1 MVISAMLM
9 ARAILSGTLTWI
21 NDPMQHYCHV
31 VIRERKPMDHKKR
44 KLVASIIRD
53 LHAGLSV
60 EDAKARVQREVG
72 TLTSGEVTEIEQS
85 LIDEGVSP
93 DEIKRFCNVH
103 ALLFESSLEQAVV
116 AEGSPSHPL
125 SLLKSENRAIEGIVA
140 ELRAALAS
148 GSAAGGGVPAV
159 LAKLK
164 GVDRHYALK
173 ENAIFP
179 FLEKHGFSGPSQV
192 MWGKHN
198 DVRQLLRDAEKA
210 AAGGAPAIE
219 AARKDV
225 FEPLAAEVE
234 GMIFKEENIL
244 FPACIEKLEPAEW
257 VKVLASFH
265 EIGLPYAS
273 PPAADAALAEL
284 AALKAEAAEA
294 GTVVLPSGRVSS
306 VELAALLDVLP
317 VDISF
322 VGADDTVR
330 YFNQTKD
337 RIFPRAVSV
346 VGRNVRNCHPPQSVG
361 KVVEIL
367 ESFRRGERDH
377 ADFWIDL
384 HGRLV
389 WIRYFAVRDP
399 SGKYLGCLEVSQDLT
414 EPRRLTGERRLLD
427 DGRPAGHTKG

>member
-1 MVISAMLM
+1 
-9 ARAILSGTLTWI
+9 
-21 NDPMQHYCHV
+21 
-31 VIRERKPMDHKKR
+31 MDQKKR
-44 KLVASIIRD
+44 KLVADIIRD
-53 LHAGLSV
+53 LHGGLTV
-60 EDAKARVQREVG
+60 EEAKARVQREVG
-72 TLTSGEVTEIEQS
+72 TLTSAEVTEIEQS
-85 LIDEGVSP
+85 LIDEGVTP

-103 ALLFESSLEQAVV
+103 AVLFESSLEQTV
-116 AEGSPSHPL
+116 AAPDSPSHPL
-125 SLLKSENRAIEGIVA
+125 SLLQAENRAIAAIVG
-140 ELRAALAS
+140 ELRAAFGRS
-148 GSAAGGGVPAV
+148 PVAAEAV
-159 LAKLK
+159 RAALAKLK

-179 FLEKHGFSGPSQV
+179 YLEKHGFTGPSQV

-210 AAGGAPAIE
+210 ASGGAAAIE
-219 AARKDV
+219 SARTGV
-225 FEPLAAEVE
+225 FVPLADEVE

-244 FPACIEKLEPAEW
+244 FPACTERLEPAEW
-257 VKVLASFH
+257 VKVLESFR
-265 EIGLPYAS
+265 EIGLPYGEPS
-273 PPAADAALAEL
+273 VPDAAMGEL
-284 AALKAEAAEA
+284 AALKAEAAES
-294 GTVVLPSGRVSS
+294 GVISLPSGRVSPT
-306 VELAALLDVLP
+306 ELAALLDVLP

-346 VGRNVRNCHPPQSVG
+346 IGRNVRNCHPPQSVG

-367 ESFRRGERDH
+367 DSFRQGRRDH

-399 SGKYLGCLEVSQDLT
+399 FGKYLGCLEVSQDLT
-414 EPRRLTGERRLLD
+414 EARSLTGERRLLD
-427 DGRPAGHTKG
+427 DGRSPRR

>member
-1 MVISAMLM
+1 
-9 ARAILSGTLTWI
+9 
-21 NDPMQHYCHV
+21 
-31 VIRERKPMDHKKR
+31 MDQKKR
-44 KLVASIIRD
+44 KLVAGIIRE
-53 LHAGLSV
+53 LHGGLSA
-60 EDAKARVQREVG
+60 EEAKERIQRDVG
-72 TLTSGEVTEIEQS
+72 TLTSVEVTEIEQS

-103 ALLFESSLEQAVV
+103 ALLFESSLEQAVA
-116 AEGSPSHPL
+116 AEDSPSHPL
-125 SLLKSENRAIEGIVA
+125 ALLRAENRIIEGIVA
-140 ELRAALAS
+140 GLRAAL
-148 GSAAGGGVPAV
+148 GSAGTPEGVRAALV
-159 LAKLK
+159 KLK

-179 FLEKHGFSGPSQV
+179 YLERHGFMGPSQV

-210 AAGGAPAIE
+210 AAGGAPAIM
-219 AARKDV
+219 AARADV

-234 GMIFKEENIL
+234 GMVFKEENIL
-244 FPACIEKLEPAEW
+244 FPACSEKLEPAEW
-257 VKVLASFH
+257 VKVLESFR
-265 EIGLPYAS
+265 EIGLPYAQ
-273 PPAADAALAEL
+273 PPAADGRLAEL
-284 AALKAEAAEA
+284 AQLKAEAAEA
-294 GTVVLPSGRVSS
+294 DAGSVALPSGRVSP
-306 VELAALLDVLP
+306 VELAAFLDVLP

-322 VGADDTVR
+322 VGADDTVK

-361 KVVEIL
+361 KVVQIL
-367 ESFRRGERDH
+367 DSFRSGAREH

-399 SGKYLGCLEVSQDLT
+399 LGKYLGCLEVSQDLT
-414 EPRRLTGERRLLD
+414 EARGLEGERRLLD
-427 DGRPAGHTKG
+427 DAGPSGRPKK

>member
-1 MVISAMLM
+1 
-9 ARAILSGTLTWI
+9 
-21 NDPMQHYCHV
+21 
-31 VIRERKPMDHKKR
+31 MDQKKR
-44 KLVASIIRD
+44 KLVAGIIRD

-60 EDAKARVQREVG
+60 EEAKARVQREVG
-72 TLTSGEVTEIEQS
+72 TLTSIEVTTIEQS

-103 ALLFESSLEQAVV
+103 ALLFESSLEQAV
-116 AEGSPSHPL
+116 ATEDSPSHPL
-125 SLLKSENRAIEGIVA
+125 SLLRAENRAIEGIVA
-140 ELRAALAS
+140 ELRAALAP
-148 GSAAGGGVPAV
+148 GAVVADGVRTA

-179 FLEKHGFSGPSQV
+179 YLERHGFAGPSQV

-198 DVRQLLRDAEKA
+198 DVRQLLRVAEKA
-210 AAGGAPAIE
+210 AASGTPAIE

-244 FPACIEKLEPAEW
+244 FPACAEKLEPAEW
-257 VKVLASFH
+257 VKVLDSFR
-265 EIGLPYAS
+265 EIGLPYAK
-273 PPAADAALAEL
+273 PPATDASRAEL
-284 AALKAEAAEA
+284 SMLKAEAVES
-294 GTVVLPSGRVSS
+294 GIVSFPSGRVSP

-322 VGADDTVR
+322 VDASDTVR
-330 YFNQTKD
+330 YFNQAKE

-367 ESFRRGERDH
+367 DSFRRGERDH

-389 WIRYFAVRDP
+389 SIRYFAVRDP
-399 SGKYLGCLEVSQDLT
+399 FGKYLGCLEVSQDLT
-414 EPRRLTGERRLLD
+414 GPRSLTGERRLLD
-427 DGRPAGHTKG
+427 DGRPGGK

>member
-1 MVISAMLM
+1 
-9 ARAILSGTLTWI
+9 
-21 NDPMQHYCHV
+21 
-31 VIRERKPMDHKKR
+31 MDQKKR
-44 KLVASIIRD
+44 KLVADIIRD
-53 LHAGLSV
+53 LHGGLTV
-60 EDAKARVQREVG
+60 EAAKARVQREVG
-72 TLTSGEVTEIEQS
+72 TLTSAEVTEIEQS

-103 ALLFESSLEQAVV
+103 ALLFESSLEQTV
-116 AEGSPSHPL
+116 AAPDSSSHPL
-125 SLLKSENRAIEGIVA
+125 SLLQSENRAIAAIVG
-140 ELRAALAS
+140 ELRAALGRTPVVPEAVR
-148 GSAAGGGVPAV
+148 SA

-179 FLEKHGFSGPSQV
+179 YLEKHGFMGPSQV

-210 AAGGAPAIE
+210 ASEGARAIE
-219 AARKDV
+219 ASRAGV
-225 FEPLAAEVE
+225 FATLAEEVE

-244 FPACIEKLEPAEW
+244 FPACTEKLEPAEW
-257 VKVLASFH
+257 VKVLESFH
-265 EIGLPYAS
+265 EIGLPYAA
-273 PPAADAALAEL
+273 PGAADAALGEL
-284 AALKAEAAEA
+284 AALKAEAVEA
-294 GTVVLPSGRVSS
+294 GLVVLPSGRVSPA
-306 VELAALLDVLP
+306 ELAALLNVLP

-346 VGRNVRNCHPPQSVG
+346 IGRNVRNCHPPQSVG

-367 ESFRRGERDH
+367 DSFRYGERDH

-384 HGRLV
+384 HGRFV

-399 SGKYLGCLEVSQDLT
+399 FGKYLGCLEVSQDLT
-414 EPRRLTGERRLLD
+414 EARSLTGERRLLD
-427 DGRPAGHTKG
+427 DGRAGGR